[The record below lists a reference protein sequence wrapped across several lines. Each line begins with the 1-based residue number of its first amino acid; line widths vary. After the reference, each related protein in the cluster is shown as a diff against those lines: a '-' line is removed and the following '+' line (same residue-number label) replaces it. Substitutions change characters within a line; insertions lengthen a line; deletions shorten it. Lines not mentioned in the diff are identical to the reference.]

1 MQCGCCFTEY
11 ADLLCECKSCEM
23 TPTQFLFVISVI
35 HSFCKM
41 DFHEICGRFAREQS
55 IIGVLTPSI
64 LGEMNRAETTADIR
78 VLLNF
83 GVTSFGTQCSLVAS
97 V

>member
-1 MQCGCCFTEY
+1 
-11 ADLLCECKSCEM
+11 M
-23 TPTQFLFVISVI
+23 TPTQFLFVIPVI

-64 LGEMNRAETTADIR
+64 LGEMNRAETTADIQ

-83 GVTSFGTQCSLVAS
+83 GVTSFGTQSSLVAS